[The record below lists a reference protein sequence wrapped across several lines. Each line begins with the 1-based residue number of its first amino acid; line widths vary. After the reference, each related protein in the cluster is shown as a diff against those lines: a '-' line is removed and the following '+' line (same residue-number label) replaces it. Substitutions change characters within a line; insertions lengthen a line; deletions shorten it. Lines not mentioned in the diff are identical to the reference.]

1 MVQLRAI
8 FLSSVALLSTG
19 YASSVKILSP
29 SNFDDVVFSG
39 VPSLVEFFAPWC
51 GRRLD
56 DIFDIVATG

>member
-1 MVQLRAI
+1 MVQLRNI
-8 FLSSVALLSTG
+8 LLSSVAIFSTG

-51 GRRLD
+51 GRMLMTT
-56 DIFDIVATG
+56 FDNVVFG